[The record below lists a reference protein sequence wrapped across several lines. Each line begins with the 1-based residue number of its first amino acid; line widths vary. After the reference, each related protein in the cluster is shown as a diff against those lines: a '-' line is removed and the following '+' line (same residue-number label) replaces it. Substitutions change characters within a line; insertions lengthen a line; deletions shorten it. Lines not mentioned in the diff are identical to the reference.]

1 MFDSKLLL
9 TYVAI
14 GCVLILLLIL
24 IRMIHRL
31 HSDLK
36 QMQFDYNSLEYKIS
50 SENYKIKRELDKKN
64 NVLEQVDYF
73 FNWQNLVKS
82 IQQVDPPF
90 LNQFFKNCTNNQV
103 GECALI
109 LSIIPCHQA
118 GPLFSSLSP
127 EIQKKILDIIL
138 YRHFNN
144 VQLGALQSLL
154 QQLDQH
160 QLKNK
165 ERSRVIITEIFS
177 FSDKKTQD
185 YITTTLSQSQGNEH
199 IFHFLLTWQDIPE
212 CSDRLIQVVLREISN
227 DLLIDALKKSDENI
241 KKKFLDNM
249 SEKGAALILDDMEAV
264 RDVSIEDE
272 SKARHEIM
280 VIMRLIIQQNHGYVC

>member
-103 GECALI
+103 G
-109 LSIIPCHQA
+109 
-118 GPLFSSLSP
+118 
-127 EIQKKILDIIL
+127 
-138 YRHFNN
+138 
-144 VQLGALQSLL
+144 
-154 QQLDQH
+154 
-160 QLKNK
+160 
-165 ERSRVIITEIFS
+165 
-177 FSDKKTQD
+177 
-185 YITTTLSQSQGNEH
+185 
-199 IFHFLLTWQDIPE
+199 
-212 CSDRLIQVVLREISN
+212 
-227 DLLIDALKKSDENI
+227 
-241 KKKFLDNM
+241 
-249 SEKGAALILDDMEAV
+249 
-264 RDVSIEDE
+264 
-272 SKARHEIM
+272 
-280 VIMRLIIQQNHGYVC
+280 